1 MSVLKSKGEILMKTE
16 STIASQE
23 AQIRQL
29 IAAQQQAICAK
40 DIDQIMSCYAAEV
53 MLFDVKPP
61 FQTQG
66 KEAVRQIWEDCLPCF
81 PDSFGMEIQDLNVT
95 VNPNL
100 AVSHWLFR
108 FTGMEP
114 NHPAMQTW
122 MRITAVYQNNQ
133 GNWQIVHQHFSV
145 PFDPETSQAVFTL
158 NP

>member
-61 FQTQG
+61 
-66 KEAVRQIWEDCLPCF
+66 
-81 PDSFGMEIQDLNVT
+81 
-95 VNPNL
+95 
-100 AVSHWLFR
+100 
-108 FTGMEP
+108 
-114 NHPAMQTW
+114 
-122 MRITAVYQNNQ
+122 
-133 GNWQIVHQHFSV
+133 
-145 PFDPETSQAVFTL
+145 
-158 NP
+158 